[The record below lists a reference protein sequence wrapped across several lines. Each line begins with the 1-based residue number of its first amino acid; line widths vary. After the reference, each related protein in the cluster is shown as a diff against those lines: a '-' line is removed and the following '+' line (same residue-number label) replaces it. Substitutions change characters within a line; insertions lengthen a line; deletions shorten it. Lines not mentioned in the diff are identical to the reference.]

1 VPGVAQA
8 PTGWGPDGR
17 PAAVSVTF
25 QTLAEA
31 ADLDAATPSAAS
43 VSPALP
49 TLIRVLTDRDLYAT
63 FFVGAAVARA
73 EPLALTLLRN
83 AQHEVAALG
92 ALDPAM
98 GAVTGARLEHEPAD
112 PPPLRY
118 LSLPGGELSE
128 SGGLVRIPYPPQLV
142 DAAYLAPA
150 LAGRPGDEPRGAH
163 ALHQA
168 LQVAITRTLQAGGH
182 LTLTFHPGLAE
193 RADALAVLVETLEL
207 VEGLERAGRL
217 WLPTLGRLAE
227 QPPWR
232 ASGPAAPSTR

>member
-1 VPGVAQA
+1 VSKT
-8 PTGWGPDGR
+8 PTGWGPDDR

-25 QTLAEA
+25 QTLAEG
-31 ADLDAATPSAAS
+31 ADLDAGRAAAAT

-49 TLIRVLTDRDLYAT
+49 TLIRALTDRDLYAT
-63 FFVGAAVARA
+63 FFVGAAVAQA

-83 AQHEVAALG
+83 AQNEVAALG
-92 ALDPAM
+92 LPDPAM
-98 GAVTGARLEHEPAD
+98 GAVTGARLESEPAD
-112 PPPLRY
+112 PPPVRY
-118 LSLPGGELSE
+118 LSLPGGELRE
-128 SGGLVRIPYPPQLV
+128 AEGLVRIPYPPELV

-150 LAGRPGDEPRGAH
+150 LVGRPEDEPRGAH

-168 LQVAITRTLQAGGH
+168 LQVAITRTLQTRGH

-207 VEGLERAGRL
+207 VEGLARAERL

-227 QPPWR
+227 QPPWP
-232 ASGPAAPSTR
+232 ASVPAAPSTR